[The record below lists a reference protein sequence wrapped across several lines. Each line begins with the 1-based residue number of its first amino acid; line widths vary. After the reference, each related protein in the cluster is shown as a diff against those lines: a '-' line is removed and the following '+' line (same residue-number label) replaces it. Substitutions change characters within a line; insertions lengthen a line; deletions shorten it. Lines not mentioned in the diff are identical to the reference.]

1 MKIIRSSTCT
11 LKFSTKEKRNQ
22 LAVVLT
28 EYGRVTNLFIEK
40 FWNMPERMT
49 KEKLLAAIINAPD
62 SWLTARLRKVA
73 AREAIDM
80 INATLNKDD
89 EKRQQIQ
96 DTIKSLESKGKK
108 ADRQQAKLDKIKSV
122 MPTHKGNRMYVST
135 TIANLKASKTANAFD
150 SWLEVRCLGNKI
162 SLDLPIQFHKH
173 YNKLNKRGKRLNS
186 YIITKDSVQFCFEID
201 TGAKKDDGI
210 ELGLDTGIN
219 ALATM
224 SDGSQYGKAIW
235 NHLDRILRCQHGSNG
250 QKVARRAL
258 RQYIDEIAKQISS
271 IPELKVLV
279 VEKLKALNYQSK
291 VKARLTK
298 KMRASIGAW
307 TYSYWLKRLQ
317 MNTEDNRVSFRR
329 VLPYY
334 TSQKCLACGHTD
346 RSNRSGEVFL
356 CQSCGHADNADINA
370 AKNILERWFTGAK
383 KFSDKLLITVPVA
396 NLEGV

>member
-1 MKIIRSSTCT
+1 MKIIRSSTCS

-22 LAVVLT
+22 LAIVLT

-49 KEKLLAAIINAPD
+49 KEKLLAAILNEPD
-62 SWLTARLRKVA
+62 TWLTARLRQVA

-80 INATLNKDD
+80 ISATLNKDD
-89 EKRQQIQ
+89 EKRQQIR
-96 DTIKSLESKGKK
+96 DKIKSLKAKGKN
-108 ADRQQAKLDKIKSV
+108 ADCQQSKLDKIKSV

-135 TIANLKASKTANAFD
+135 TIANLKSSKTANTFD

-162 SLDLPIQFHKH
+162 GFDLPIQFHKH

-186 YIITKDSVQFCFEID
+186 YIITKDSVQFCFEIE
-201 TGAKKDDGI
+201 TGTKKDAGV

-224 SDGSQYGKAIW
+224 SNGSQYGKAIW
-235 NHLDRILRCQHGSNG
+235 SRLERILRCQHGSNG

-258 RQYIDEIAKQISS
+258 RQYIDEIAKQISG

-279 VEKLKALNYQSK
+279 VEKLRALNYQSK

-334 TSQKCLACGHTD
+334 TSQKCHACGHTN
-346 RSNRSGEVFL
+346 RSNHSGEVFFVSVL
-356 CQSCGHADNADINA
+356 WSC
-370 AKNILERWFTGAK
+370 
-383 KFSDKLLITVPVA
+383 
-396 NLEGV
+396 